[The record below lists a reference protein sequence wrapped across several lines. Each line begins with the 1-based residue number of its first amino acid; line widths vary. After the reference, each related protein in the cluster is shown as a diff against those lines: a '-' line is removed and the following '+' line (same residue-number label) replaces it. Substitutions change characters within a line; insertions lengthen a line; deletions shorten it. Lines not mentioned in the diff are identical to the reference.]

1 MQVVKF
7 FFLVDCVCDLPTYNK
22 YKYNTQYNKMQTAT
36 RTNTIPTQA
45 GKGFR
50 MTYFKI
56 FANTG
61 KTDTY
66 QCWQTY
72 VLANKDV
79 LKRILHNFEF

>member
-1 MQVVKF
+1 M
-7 FFLVDCVCDLPTYNK
+7 
-22 YKYNTQYNKMQTAT
+22 AT

-66 QCWQTY
+66 QWITQCWQTY
-72 VLANKDV
+72 VLANKDA
-79 LKRILHNFEF
+79 LKQILLVFTNMFLQR